1 MFKRR
6 KPLTKLQ
13 TVKESFWPSMGIKR
27 SVVYIKHRLLRVAD
41 SSHSIALGL
50 AIGFG
55 VSFTPLLG
63 THFIQAGLFA
73 YILRGNI
80 FSAMMGT
87 FVGNPWTFPFF
98 WWAGYSFGSFLFGV
112 FGIEGTGTLP
122 DHPSMAVLWE
132 IVKTQ
137 PLTLFLPWMLGGYIL
152 CAAVVPTVYPLYFL
166 LVRAGKAARRRAME
180 IRVAE
185 LKAIRH
191 AKEKAAHK
199 HIKRE
204 AE

>member
-1 MFKRR
+1 
-6 KPLTKLQ
+6 
-13 TVKESFWPSMGIKR
+13 MGIKR

-122 DHPSMAVLWE
+122 EHPSMAVLWE
-132 IVKTQ
+132 VLKTQ

-166 LVRAGKAARRRAME
+166 LVRAGKAARRRAMAL
-180 IRVAE
+180 RVAE
-185 LKAIRH
+185 LKAIRL

>member
-6 KPLTKLQ
+6 KPLTLLQ
-13 TVKESFWPSMGIKR
+13 IVREAFWPSMGIKR
-27 SVVYIKHRLLRVAD
+27 SIIYIKHRLLRVAD
-41 SSHSIALGL
+41 TSHSIALGL

-63 THFIQAGLFA
+63 THFIQAGCIA
-73 YILRGNI
+73 YVCRGNI

-98 WWAGYSFGSFLFGV
+98 WWSGYSFGSFLFGF

-122 DHPSMAVLWE
+122 EDSSLSVLWE

-152 CAAVVPTVYPLYFL
+152 CAAVVPLVYPVYFFI
-166 LVRAGKAARRRAME
+166 VRAGKAARRKALALRA
-180 IRVAE
+180 AE
-185 LKAIRH
+185 LKALKKKIAIKVPKDA
-191 AKEKAAHK
+191 AK
-199 HIKRE
+199 
-204 AE
+204 